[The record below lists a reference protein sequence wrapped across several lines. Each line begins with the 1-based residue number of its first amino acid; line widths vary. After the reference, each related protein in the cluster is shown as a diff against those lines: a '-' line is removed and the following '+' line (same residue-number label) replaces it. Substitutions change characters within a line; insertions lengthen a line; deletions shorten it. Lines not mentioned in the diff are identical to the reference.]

1 MLKEDILKTLSGAR
15 ERYLSGQ
22 ELAKTFG
29 VSRNAVW
36 KAVKALQ
43 ADGVEI
49 EAVTNKGYRLAP
61 DALTRF
67 DIVLPEGVE
76 LYFYDSIDSTNTQ
89 AKRLLAEGL
98 SGKALITAN
107 EQTAGRGRQGR
118 SFYSP
123 KNTGIYYSYVF
134 HPQKT
139 LADAVF
145 ITTAAAVSVIRA
157 IERLSAVKPTI
168 KWVNDV
174 YVEGKKVCGI
184 LTEAV
189 SNFENGAL
197 ESVIVGIGINVS
209 TASFPAELQDTAA
222 SLGDASITRAQLLNT
237 AVEELVRVAEDL
249 ENPAI
254 MEDYKRHS
262 AVIGKEITFIKN
274 GTTTKATAIDIDEK
288 GGLVV
293 KTEQG
298 TLTLSSGEITVR
310 L

>member
-1 MLKEDILKTLSGAR
+1 MLKEDILKELSCNR
-15 ERYLSGQ
+15 DTFLSGQ
-22 ELAKTFG
+22 ELAERFC

-36 KAVKALQ
+36 KAVKGLQ
-43 ADGVEI
+43 AEGIAI

-61 DALTRF
+61 DTLTRF
-67 DIVLPEGVE
+67 DVALPDDIS
-76 LYFYDSIDSTNTQ
+76 LFFYDSIDSTNTQ
-89 AKRLLAEGL
+89 AKRLLADGL
-98 SGKALITAN
+98 TGKVLITAN

-134 HPQKT
+134 RPQKT

-145 ITTAAAVSVIRA
+145 ITTAAAVSVVRA
-157 IERLSAVKPTI
+157 IERISAVKPVI

-174 YVEGKKVCGI
+174 YVAGKKVCGI

-189 SNFENGAL
+189 SDFESGTL

-209 TASFPAELQDTAA
+209 TTSFPAELRNTAA
-222 SLGDASITRAQLLNT
+222 SLGDTGITRAALLN
-237 AVEELVRVAEDL
+237 AAAAELIKVAEDL

-254 MEDYKRHS
+254 MADYKRHS

-274 GTTTKATAIDIDEK
+274 GISAKATAVDIDEK
-288 GGLVV
+288 GGLIV
-293 KTEQG
+293 KTENGIQ
-298 TLTLSSGEITVR
+298 TLSSGEISVR

>member
-1 MLKEDILKTLSGAR
+1 M
-15 ERYLSGQ
+15 
-22 ELAKTFG
+22 
-29 VSRNAVW
+29 
-36 KAVKALQ
+36 
-43 ADGVEI
+43 
-49 EAVTNKGYRLAP
+49 
-61 DALTRF
+61 
-67 DIVLPEGVE
+67 
-76 LYFYDSIDSTNTQ
+76 
-89 AKRLLAEGL
+89 
-98 SGKALITAN
+98 
-107 EQTAGRGRQGR
+107 
-118 SFYSP
+118 
-123 KNTGIYYSYVF
+123 
-134 HPQKT
+134 
-139 LADAVF
+139 
-145 ITTAAAVSVIRA
+145 
-157 IERLSAVKPTI
+157 
-168 KWVNDV
+168 

-189 SNFENGAL
+189 SDFENGAL